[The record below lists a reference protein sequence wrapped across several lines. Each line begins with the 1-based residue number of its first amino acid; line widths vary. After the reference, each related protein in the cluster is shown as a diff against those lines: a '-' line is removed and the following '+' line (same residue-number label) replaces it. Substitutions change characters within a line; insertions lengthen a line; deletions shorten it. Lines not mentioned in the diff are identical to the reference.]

1 MRTFNLAPAYRT
13 AVGFDRM
20 AKLLDAATA
29 LDSNQPS
36 YPPYNIEAIDEHN
49 YRIEMAV
56 AGFKQ
61 SELEVEAEGN
71 TLTLSGRKADV
82 ATERQFLHRGIATR
96 NFERRFKL
104 ADYVEVKDALFEDGL
119 LIVDLVREIPEQKKP
134 RKVLIKGVSSAANS

>member
-1 MRTFNLAPAYRT
+1 
-13 AVGFDRM
+13 M

-61 SELEVEAEGN
+61 GELEVEAEGN
-71 TLTLSGRKADV
+71 TLTLSGRKADGD
-82 ATERQFLHRGIATR
+82 QGKKYLHRGIATR

-104 ADYVEVKDALFEDGL
+104 ADYVKVTDALFEDGL
-119 LIVDLVREIPEQKKP
+119 LVVELVREVPEQDKPKKI
-134 RKVLIKGVSSAANS
+134 LIKNVSGAANA